1 MTRVDFYVVKAS
13 GDDARLSVAARLT
26 NKAIGRGHR
35 VYINCSN
42 PEQVAALD
50 RLLWEFE
57 PSSFVPHA
65 MASVDPDEQVV
76 IGFEQSPA
84 SHDDVLINLA
94 ITPASFFARFQRV
107 AEIVTQE
114 AEALASLRDA
124 WRHYRDR
131 GYPLQKH
138 ELS

>member
-13 GDDARLSVAARLT
+13 GEDARLSVAARLA

-57 PSSFVPHA
+57 PSSFIPHA
-65 MASVDPDEQVV
+65 MASMDPDEQVV

-94 ITPASFFARFQRV
+94 MTPASFFARFQRV

-114 AEALASLRDA
+114 AEALAPLRDA